1 MLDFLLVVAVWAL
14 KKLVVHFGVLNFM
27 ANRCKSWW
35 QLVEN
40 FVKERQE
47 ALAPRPIRGLG
58 RVMLKLDSKVFL
70 HIFLSNLN
78 IRIIVFNCVLRCFN
92 SKINVCH

>member
-1 MLDFLLVVAVWAL
+1 MVAVWAL
-14 KKLVVHFGVLNFM
+14 KKLVVHFGVLSFM
-27 ANRCKSWW
+27 AKRCKSWW
-35 QLVEN
+35 QFVEN

-70 HIFLSNLN
+70 LTFLSNRK
-78 IRIIVFNCVLRCFN
+78 ICFVLC
-92 SKINVCH
+92 

>member
-1 MLDFLLVVAVWAL
+1 MKSLILNFLLVVTVWAL
-14 KKLVVHFGVLNFM
+14 KKFVVHFGVLNFM
-27 ANRCKSWW
+27 ANHCKSWW

-58 RVMLKLDSKVFL
+58 SVMLKLDSKVFL
-70 HIFLSNLN
+70 LSSLSNLK
-78 IRIIVFNCVLRCFN
+78 VCFILC
-92 SKINVCH
+92 SPYSETL

>member
-1 MLDFLLVVAVWAL
+1 MKSLILNFLLVVAVWAL
-14 KKLVVHFGVLNFM
+14 KKFVVHFGVLNFM
-27 ANRCKSWW
+27 ANHCKSWW

-58 RVMLKLDSKVFL
+58 SVMLKLDSKVFL
-70 HIFLSNLN
+70 LTSLSNLK
-78 IRIIVFNCVLRCFN
+78 VCFILC
-92 SKINVCH
+92 SPYSETL

>member
-1 MLDFLLVVAVWAL
+1 M
-14 KKLVVHFGVLNFM
+14 VHFGVLNFM
-27 ANRCKSWW
+27 ANHCKSWW
-35 QLVEN
+35 QLGES

-70 HIFLSNLN
+70 LISLSNLE
-78 IRIIVFNCVLRCFN
+78 
-92 SKINVCH
+92 VCYISCSLCAETF

>member
-1 MLDFLLVVAVWAL
+1 MVTVWAL
-14 KKLVVHFGVLNFM
+14 KKLVVHFGVLNFV

-70 HIFLSNLN
+70 LISLRNLKG
-78 IRIIVFNCVLRCFN
+78 CFILC
-92 SKINVCH
+92 SLYAEML